1 MKRSDA
7 ALAAL
12 VVASLAAAAAV
23 WAPAVRYADADRPR
37 AEHLLNT
44 ATPTASTPEPTPAPM
59 PTPKPTPTSDWR
71 VEIKKTSLLENRL
84 YKAGRIAPV
93 QCPMPGGSLATRAAV
108 AAYGQA
114 LVVCLDK
121 AWSPLMTR
129 SGNYFQSVRVYSYD
143 DGQMSPCGK
152 ADAKETFGF
161 YCSSNRGIYINWR
174 EYAEKRRSD
183 RLNSQVW
190 LMHLVGHEYGHH
202 VQDLVSI
209 LNAYDQELW
218 MTKAE
223 RSSAEDR
230 LELQAFC
237 FGAAFLG
244 ANKQTLLRGEKLA
257 WLQGTKGYGAYNKRN
272 RSNYENWVRAGFASA
287 DPGSCNT
294 WSALTARV
302 SY

>member
-12 VVASLAAAAAV
+12 VVTSLAAAAAV
-23 WAPAVRYADADRPR
+23 WAPALQNTDVDEPR
-37 AEHLLNT
+37 AVRLLNT
-44 ATPTASTPEPTPAPM
+44 ATPTATAPSPSPSPTPN
-59 PTPKPTPTSDWR
+59 KPTPVPDWR
-71 VEIKKTSLLENRL
+71 VEIKKTNLLENRL
-84 YKAGRIAPV
+84 YKAGRIGAV

-129 SGNYFQSVRVYSYD
+129 SGNYFQSVRVYAYD

-152 ADAKETFGF
+152 ADAKETSGF

-174 EYAEKRRSD
+174 QYAEKRRSD

-190 LMHLVGHEYGHH
+190 LILLMGHEYGHH
-202 VQDLVSI
+202 VQDMVSI
-209 LNAYDQELW
+209 LNVYDQELW
-218 MTKAE
+218 TTKAE

-230 LELQAFC
+230 LELQVSC

-244 ANKQTLLRGEKLA
+244 ANKQTLLRGAKLA
-257 WLQGTKGYGAYNKRN
+257 WLQGIEGYGAGNKRN
-272 RSNYENWVRAGFASA
+272 RSSYENWVRAGFASA

-294 WSALTARV
+294 WAAPAARV
-302 SY
+302 S